1 MYNVVAKANEKNRE
15 LEQKLADVEGDLK
28 TAQTRVDEMSNESP
42 QDWESDPDI
51 VSDLRDFKW

>member
-15 LEQKLADVEGDLK
+15 LEQKLTDTEGDLK
-28 TAQTRVDEMSNESP
+28 TAQIRVDEMSSES

-51 VSDLRDFKW
+51 VSHC